1 MRRVLLVHTTPHPHA
16 ARLTTRQHLRALA
29 RATDVEL
36 LAYNAV
42 HGVPRWLGRLDFDAV
57 VLHTT
62 SLCMRWSVWFEPWRR
77 RSEWLGEL
85 DCLKI
90 ALPQDEYHHA
100 ERLDA
105 WLDDLGVT
113 VVCTVLDDRHR
124 SELYPTLSSR
134 AAFYDVLTGYID
146 DDEAERMRAR
156 LVPAAE
162 RPYDLVYRARNLPYW
177 LGSHGQL
184 KHRIGEAAAAQAAEH
199 GLTHDITTRPQGTV
213 LGDAWLDFLGS
224 GRATVGAES
233 GSSTLDR
240 RGELAAATADLLE
253 ANPGLTFEEFA
264 AQMPAG
270 WDDYRFFAL
279 SPRHLEAVVTQTAQI
294 LVEGRYSGVLEA
306 DRHFIPVRSDL
317 SNLDD
322 ALEQLKDSERLRG
335 LVEGAYEDIYLSGRF
350 STARLTET
358 LERVLDEHAP
368 RPEVKGG
375 MFRLASRAAD
385 AESEVERVVVG
396 PFLYLARF
404 GRAGGR
410 EVLAGLR
417 LAATDSRVR
426 RLLLDYARSTETRA
440 NVGPRSALLDLIC
453 LGTIRR
459 ARPGRDGQGS
469 FDVTVDVDR
478 EARRVVVESR
488 ATATPERPDL
498 ALASREELEQLL
510 RSGGWEFLWDHSR
523 VGDSIEYPISGSQT
537 LQLPLPDGPRP
548 LPVLNWLARSNPG
561 HVAGA
566 LSRAARLR

>member
-16 ARLTTRQHLRALA
+16 ARLTTRQHLKALA
-29 RATDVEL
+29 RATGVEL

-100 ERLDA
+100 ETLDS

-146 DDEAERMRAR
+146 DHEAERMRAR
-156 LVPAAE
+156 LVPAGE

-240 RGELAAATADLLE
+240 RGELAAATDELLE
-253 ANPGLTFEEFA
+253 ANPGLTFDEFA

-270 WDDYRFFAL
+270 WDEYRFFAL
-279 SPRHLEAVVTQTAQI
+279 SPRHLEAVVTKTAQI

-306 DRHFIPVRSDL
+306 DRHYIPVRRDL
-317 SNLDD
+317 SNLGD
-322 ALEQLKDSERLRG
+322 ALEEAEDPTRLQD
-335 LVEGAYEDIYLSGRF
+335 LVDQAYEDIYLSGRN
-350 STARLTET
+350 STRRLTET
-358 LERVLDEHAP
+358 LERILEEHAS
-368 RPEVKGG
+368 GG
-375 MFRLASRAAD
+375 GRKPSLFTVASKAAGAQSD
-385 AESEVERVVVG
+385 VERVVVG
-396 PFLYLARF
+396 PFAYVARF
-404 GRAGGR
+404 GCAGSR
-410 EVLAGLR
+410 EMLAGLR
-417 LAATDSRVR
+417 LVLTDPAVR

-453 LGTIRR
+453 VGAIHRSRTSKE
-459 ARPGRDGQGS
+459 A
-469 FDVTVDVDR
+469 FAVCVDVDP
-478 EARRVVVESR
+478 EARRLVIESR
-488 ATATPERPDL
+488 PAAGVGRSDDAPHW
-498 ALASREELEQLL
+498 EELEDLF
-510 RSGGWEFLWDHSR
+510 RGGGWEFLWDHSR
-523 VGDSIEYPISGSQT
+523 VGTAIDYPISGSRT
-537 LQLPLPDGPRP
+537 LHMALPAGPRP

-561 HVAGA
+561 DVAGA
-566 LSRAARLR
+566 LDAAGRP